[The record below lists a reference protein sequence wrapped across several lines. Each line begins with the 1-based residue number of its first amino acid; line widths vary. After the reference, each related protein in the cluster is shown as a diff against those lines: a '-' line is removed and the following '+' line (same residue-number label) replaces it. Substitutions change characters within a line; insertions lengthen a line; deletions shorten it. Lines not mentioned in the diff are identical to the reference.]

1 MRYTMAITVRLEE
14 EVLEK
19 LRMRAAKEER
29 SVGSLIRIAVR
40 EMLKDEQRAKGYF
53 SPRSRS
59 QEPSDI
65 IWNSVLSP
73 VPAHLSSLPAA
84 SRSHIPN
91 APESL

>member
-40 EMLKDEQRAKGYF
+40 EMLKDE
-53 SPRSRS
+53 ST
-59 QEPSDI
+59 
-65 IWNSVLSP
+65 
-73 VPAHLSSLPAA
+73 
-84 SRSHIPN
+84 
-91 APESL
+91 